1 LPLSLQK
8 TKTIAEIS
16 KLLYNLLP
24 GQAHPY
30 ADQGISFAGIA
41 HELGLVKFWK
51 RGSKL
56 PAITS
61 LLEKTLEDRSD
72 LFCPL
77 LLEIVRRGI
86 KYRDGRGEP
95 ITKEEIRKLN
105 ELIVKVEY
113 KIPELWDP
121 SFLESLPSNQPKKT
135 DNKEAEKNSSSDFEK
150 LRKDFLN
157 IEILPPQERG
167 FAFEHFLTELFRI
180 FHLNPRSSF
189 RIQGEQI
196 DGSLEFDNFTYLIEA
211 KWQSKPV
218 GQSDLLI
225 FHGKIEGKAT
235 WSRGI
240 FISMSGFTEDGLT
253 AFSRG
258 RPTNIIAIN
267 GQDIYFILEGKM
279 RLDDVIRLKA
289 REAAETGDI
298 WVSVYE
304 LTLQE

>member
-1 LPLSLQK
+1 MPLSLQK

-16 KLLYNLLP
+16 KLLYNILP

-30 ADQGISFAGIA
+30 ADPGISFGGIA
-41 HELGLVKFWK
+41 YDLGLGHFWK

-61 LLEKTLEDRSD
+61 LLEKTLENRSD

-86 KYRDGRGEP
+86 KYRDSKGEP
-95 ITKEEIRKLN
+95 ITREEIKKLN
-105 ELIVKVEY
+105 ELIVKVEF
-113 KIPELWDP
+113 KIPELWDT
-121 SFLESLPSNQPKKT
+121 SFLETLPSNQPKRTDDKEVEKT
-135 DNKEAEKNSSSDFEK
+135 QNSDFDK

-157 IEILPPQERG
+157 IKMLPPQERG
-167 FAFEHFLTELFRI
+167 FAFERFLTELFRI
-180 FHLNPRSSF
+180 FNLNPRASF
-189 RIQGEQI
+189 RIEGEQI

-267 GQDIYFILEGKM
+267 GRHNPKIQ
-279 RLDDVIRLKA
+279 
-289 REAAETGDI
+289 
-298 WVSVYE
+298 
-304 LTLQE
+304 